1 MWKKIYDIAIVVA
14 LLVSVVLAGVQSY
27 RVYSL
32 SKSLDRYRLDLAD
45 ARRANERYA
54 DTYRRATETN
64 TELGECLSEHIST
77 LSQLRG
83 QIQQV
88 KSRYDEMQKIL
99 MELEDLGSG
108 SLDGFDIGGGDQCT
122 MK

>member
-1 MWKKIYDIAIVVA
+1 MWKKVYDIAIVVT
-14 LLVSVVLAGVQSY
+14 LLISVVLAGVQSY

-32 SKSLDRYRLDLAD
+32 SKSLDRYRSDLAD

-54 DTYRRATETN
+54 DTYRRAAETN

-83 QIQQV
+83 QIQQAR
-88 KSRYDEMQKIL
+88 SRYEEMQKIL
-99 MELEDLGSG
+99 VGLEDLGDN
-108 SLDGFDIGGGDQCT
+108 SLDGFDCGGGD
-122 MK
+122 